1 MFYHLVS
8 SVFGSDMLNWLKI
21 SLSCGIK
28 SCFIVRVGV
37 PAGITATIQQES
49 QVPAL
54 SEFVS
59 FSWTIF
65 CLSFVFWQWSVSE
78 DVVLVLFVNTFVL
91 AV

>member
-8 SVFGSDMLNWLKI
+8 SVFGSDVLNWLKI

-37 PAGITATIQQES
+37 PAGITATIQQDS

-59 FSWTIF
+59 FFEQFFASHLCF
-65 CLSFVFWQWSVSE
+65 DSGQCQKM
-78 DVVLVLFVNTFVL
+78 
-91 AV
+91 